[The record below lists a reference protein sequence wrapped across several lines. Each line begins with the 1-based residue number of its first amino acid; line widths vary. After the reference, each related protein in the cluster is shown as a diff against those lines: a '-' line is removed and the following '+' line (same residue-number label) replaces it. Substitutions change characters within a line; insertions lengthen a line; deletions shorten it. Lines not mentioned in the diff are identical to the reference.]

1 MLGWILTGLLVALLV
16 WFILLFNRLVARR
29 NLAKEAWSG
38 IDVQLKRRFD
48 LLPKL
53 VAVVKAYAQHER
65 TVQAEMVAARTGAPT
80 AERAAAENAL
90 TGQLRGLL
98 AVIEAYPELK
108 ANQNYLDLQK
118 EISDTE
124 EQIQYARRYFN
135 GTVRELNILV
145 DSFPSNLVARVFGFA
160 TMEYFEIELAT
171 QRESPNLPFN

>member
-1 MLGWILTGLLVALLV
+1 MFGWALAALMLAILV
-16 WFILLFNRLVARR
+16 WLVILFNRLVARR
-29 NLAKEAWSG
+29 NLAQEAWSG
-38 IDVQLKRRFD
+38 IDVQLKRRHD

-65 TVQAEMVAARTGAPT
+65 AVQEQAVAARTGAPA

-98 AVIEAYPELK
+98 AVVEAYPDLK
-108 ANQNYLDLQK
+108 ADQGYLDLQRQV
-118 EISDTE
+118 SDTE

-145 DSFPSNLVARVFGFA
+145 DAFPSNLVARLFGFT

-171 QRESPNLPFN
+171 QRDSPALFSR